1 MGRMSDERRA
11 RRILLNRAKKGKLR
25 KGETE
30 NYYVDNKGIEY
41 PYKWEAKLSS
51 FCNIIGGC
59 FKNGFPIVVP
69 KLWYTAWA
77 FYPFFFVRKNLKVK
91 DPIPVL
97 NHERIHVRQQRDI
110 HLTISLPLIILCGL
124 SELFGWFNPIYLFC
138 SVPFIPT
145 IVYGIEMLRAFRN
158 LLKIE
163 EDITFNK
170 VRENTCFE
178 RESISR
184 EPNADYLL
192 YRKFWAVLA
201 YTGWR
206 RFQNYGTK

>member
-1 MGRMSDERRA
+1 M
-11 RRILLNRAKKGKLR
+11 NRAKKGRLR

-30 NYYVDNKGIEY
+30 SYYLDNRGIEY
-41 PYKWEAKLSS
+41 EYKWVAKVSS
-51 FCNIIGGC
+51 FWNIVEGC

-69 KLWYTAWA
+69 RLWYTAWA
-77 FYPFFFVRKNLKVK
+77 FYPFFFVRKNLQIK

-110 HLTISLPLIILCGL
+110 HLLISLPLIILCGVA
-124 SELFGWFNPIYLFC
+124 ELLGWFNPIYVL
-138 SVPFIPT
+138 SLVPFIPT
-145 IVYGIEMLRAFRN
+145 LVYGLEMLRSWSTLSCGDAP
-158 LLKIE
+158 
-163 EDITFNK
+163 ITFNR

-184 EPNADYLL
+184 ATNADYLL
-192 YRKFWAVLA
+192 KRKFWAVLA

-206 RFQNYGTK
+206 RFQNYGIK